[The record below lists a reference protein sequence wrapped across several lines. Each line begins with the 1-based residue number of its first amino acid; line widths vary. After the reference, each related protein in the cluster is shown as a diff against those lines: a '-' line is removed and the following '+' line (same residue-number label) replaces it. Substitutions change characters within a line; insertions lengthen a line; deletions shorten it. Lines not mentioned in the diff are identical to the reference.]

1 MSNLKNN
8 ETNHGMEKSMKSIIY
23 SAIVAVVASI
33 LTTLVISS
41 NNQADEVTSAP
52 MAAPEINIEEI
63 LERIDANQ
71 LSVSMEPA
79 AAAWIRLNTGSESS
93 EQKILAN
100 AANSACFLTHVEIN
114 GIQSAQDKN
123 ACSITLDDF
132 TGFWQVNASIGEG
145 TQSELYC
152 NARCIVWE

>member
-1 MSNLKNN
+1 
-8 ETNHGMEKSMKSIIY
+8 MKPIIY
-23 SAIVAVVASI
+23 SAIVAIVASV
-33 LTTLVISS
+33 LTTLIMSSS
-41 NNQADEVTSAP
+41 NQAGVTNSAP
-52 MAAPEINIEEI
+52 MSAPEINYEEI
-63 LERIDANQ
+63 LDRIDIKQ

-79 AAAWIRLNTGSESS
+79 AAAWIRLNTGTESS

-132 TGFWQVNASIGEG
+132 TGYWQVNASIGEG

-152 NARCIVWE
+152 NARCVVWE

>member
-1 MSNLKNN
+1 
-8 ETNHGMEKSMKSIIY
+8 MEKNMKPIIY
-23 SAIVAVVASI
+23 SAIVAIVASV
-33 LTTLVISS
+33 LTTLIMSSS
-41 NNQADEVTSAP
+41 NQAGVTNSAP
-52 MAAPEINIEEI
+52 MSAPEINYEEI
-63 LERIDANQ
+63 LDRIDIKQ

-79 AAAWIRLNTGSESS
+79 AAAWIRLNTGTESS

-132 TGFWQVNASIGEG
+132 TGYWQVNASIGEG

-152 NARCIVWE
+152 NARCVVWE

>member
-1 MSNLKNN
+1 
-8 ETNHGMEKSMKSIIY
+8 MKPIIY
-23 SAIVAVVASI
+23 SAIVALVASV
-33 LTTLVISS
+33 LTTLIMSSS
-41 NNQADEVTSAP
+41 NQAGVTNSAP
-52 MAAPEINIEEI
+52 MSAPEINYEEI
-63 LERIDANQ
+63 LDRIDIKQ

-79 AAAWIRLNTGSESS
+79 AAAWIRLNTGTESS

-132 TGFWQVNASIGEG
+132 TGYWQVNASIGEG

-152 NARCIVWE
+152 NARCVVWE

>member
-1 MSNLKNN
+1 
-8 ETNHGMEKSMKSIIY
+8 MKPIIY
-23 SAIVAVVASI
+23 SAIVAIVASV
-33 LTTLVISS
+33 LTTLIMSSS
-41 NNQADEVTSAP
+41 NQAGVTNSAP
-52 MAAPEINIEEI
+52 MSAPEINYEEI
-63 LERIDANQ
+63 LDRIDIKQ

-79 AAAWIRLNTGSESS
+79 AAAWIRLNTGMESS

-123 ACSITLDDF
+123 SCSITLDDF
-132 TGFWQVNASIGEG
+132 TGYWQVNASIGEG

-152 NARCIVWE
+152 NARCVVWE

>member
-1 MSNLKNN
+1 
-8 ETNHGMEKSMKSIIY
+8 MKPIIY
-23 SAIVAVVASI
+23 SAIVALVASV
-33 LTTLVISS
+33 LTTLIMSS
-41 NNQADEVTSAP
+41 SNQADVTNSAP
-52 MAAPEINIEEI
+52 MSAPEINYEEI
-63 LERIDANQ
+63 LDRIDIKQ

-79 AAAWIRLNTGSESS
+79 AAAWIRLNTGTESS

-132 TGFWQVNASIGEG
+132 TGYWQVNASIGEG

-152 NARCIVWE
+152 NARCVVWE